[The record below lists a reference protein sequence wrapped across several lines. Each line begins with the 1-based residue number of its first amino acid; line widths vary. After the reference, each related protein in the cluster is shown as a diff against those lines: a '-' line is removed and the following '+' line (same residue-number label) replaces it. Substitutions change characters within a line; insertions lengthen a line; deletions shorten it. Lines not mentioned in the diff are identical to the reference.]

1 MLHWQMLQINWN
13 TVMWAATANVWVS
26 RPALNPLHH
35 KSTPSARQTESDLV
49 RTTLLPPFYYWVA
62 PSMPWTRTRPDT
74 QLANSW
80 LPPTADSQP
89 LAADSQPC
97 THAVPHWLSPG
108 YPSTQKFQPGSQ
120 TLQSLKKYHQQYSL
134 SLVVNFG
141 TTDLASSLNTNGLV
155 KQ

>member
-35 KSTPSARQTESDLV
+35 KSTPSVRQTESDLV
-49 RTTLLPPFYYWVA
+49 HTTLLPPFYYWVA
-62 PSMPWTRTRPDT
+62 PSLPWTRTRRDT

-89 LAADSQPC
+89 LAADSQPLMRSYLDFPQGIHLLRNSSQGVRLYKVWIRTTSN
-97 THAVPHWLSPG
+97 THYWW
-108 YPSTQKFQPGSQ
+108 STLEPLILPQVWIQMGW
-120 TLQSLKKYHQQYSL
+120 
-134 SLVVNFG
+134 
-141 TTDLASSLNTNGLV
+141 
-155 KQ
+155 